1 METIET
7 TGKGKKAFYR
17 LSAVN
22 SDVKEIKGILS
33 TARANITETLG
44 QESKGSDPVIEFEPE
59 STQREKPPGKLRG
72 MISSLPDRVEFTCN
86 SLKFYI
92 DFTLLA
98 TESDNSNSIKGS
110 IIYGISRTL
119 CFSDCIFPKDKDTE
133 KCERCERITR
143 CDGLEDKPMIQFT
156 VDRHGTV
163 RSKGELDEEWRIV
176 KEQDEEG
183 KKKLSEFLYCTLD
196 YIWKDALD
204 WANENIL
211 P

>member
-1 METIET
+1 MGKFET
-7 TGKGKKAFYR
+7 TGKGKKALYR
-17 LSAVN
+17 LTAVN
-22 SDVKEIKGILS
+22 LDVKEIKGILS
-33 TARANITETLG
+33 TTRANITEMLG
-44 QESKGSDPVIEFEPE
+44 QESKRSDPVIEFEPE
-59 STQREKPPGKLRG
+59 STQQKKPPGKLRG
-72 MISSLPDRVEFTCN
+72 MISSLPNRVEFTCN

-119 CFSDCIFPKDKDTE
+119 CFSDCIFPKDTE

-156 VDRHGTV
+156 VERHGIV

-176 KEQDEEG
+176 NEQDEES

-204 WANENIL
+204 WTNERML

>member
-1 METIET
+1 MENIVT

-22 SDVKEIKGILS
+22 SDVKEIKVILNN
-33 TARANITETLG
+33 ARANITEMLG
-44 QESKGSDPVIEFEPE
+44 RESKRSDPVIEFEPE
-59 STQREKPPGKLRG
+59 STQQKKPPGKLRG

-119 CFSDCIFPKDKDTE
+119 CFSDCIFPKDTE
-133 KCERCERITR
+133 KCKRCERITR

-156 VDRHGTV
+156 VDRHGIV

-176 KEQDEEG
+176 NEQDEEG
-183 KKKLSEFLYCTLD
+183 KKKLSEFLNCTLD

-204 WANENIL
+204 WTNERML